1 MNGRAGS
8 DLEISPF
15 CECVLS
21 CMWVDSSVSQGEVS
35 NCIKVYL
42 KVCLKSRCM
51 CVSPEEGLIQV
62 LENTKQLFK
71 ALEARCA
78 ILNLDFLQKK
88 KKMFF
93 FLFVLRSKEDT
104 IPLKNNNIFTKLA
117 LDFLSFNILPRTL
130 ANIPRFKIFFP
141 PNG

>member
-1 MNGRAGS
+1 MKGSEIYHMAHTFCDGVETDLYLTEEKTNNVGILDQDVNGRAGS

-51 CVSPEEGLIQV
+51 YVCTGQ
-62 LENTKQLFK
+62 
-71 ALEARCA
+71 
-78 ILNLDFLQKK
+78 
-88 KKMFF
+88 
-93 FLFVLRSKEDT
+93 
-104 IPLKNNNIFTKLA
+104 
-117 LDFLSFNILPRTL
+117 
-130 ANIPRFKIFFP
+130 
-141 PNG
+141 